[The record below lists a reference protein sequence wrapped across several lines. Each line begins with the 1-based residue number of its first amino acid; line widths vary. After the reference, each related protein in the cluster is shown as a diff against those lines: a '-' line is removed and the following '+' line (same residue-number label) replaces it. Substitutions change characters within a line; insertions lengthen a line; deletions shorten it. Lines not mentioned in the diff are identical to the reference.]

1 VELAGLR
8 YCLGTL
14 ARPAPV
20 ASVAVSAEARKAVGE
35 FAIGTML
42 LNGGKGQI
50 YGVDAVFLLDG
61 HGRLVNVDDGGVP
74 KEAKGADSDPDR
86 VVHLKL

>member
-1 VELAGLR
+1 
-8 YCLGTL
+8 
-14 ARPAPV
+14 
-20 ASVAVSAEARKAVGE
+20 
-35 FAIGTML
+35 ML